1 MSVKENRS
9 LWKLKVLGKN
19 DRFVVVR
26 DSTTKIQEINV
37 FIVYEIEFLL
47 AQYCKNRS
55 HVIYTRKVAVQTTI
69 TK

>member
-1 MSVKENRS
+1 MNSFAFRGQKERKS
-9 LWKLKVLGKN
+9 TWEKH
-19 DRFVVVR
+19 RFVVVR

-55 HVIYTRKVAVQTTI
+55 HVTYTRKVSVQTTI